1 MFSLFAEQGL
11 NWGWVGGFECQSGQG
26 ADITL
31 LHSPYVLIVSRSR
44 TARRR
49 RRRRGK
55 KKKKSLV
62 DSLTTHPCGEVASD
76 VQMGHRETRQ
86 KKQTRLQTDRKL
98 SHRGYE
104 SGRHTN
110 RQRDRQASCWR
121 ASLALPQVT

>member
-49 RRRRGK
+49 RRGGEK

-76 VQMGHRETRQ
+76 VQIGHRETRQ
-86 KKQTRLQTDRKL
+86 KKQTEETDKATDGQEAV
-98 SHRGYE
+98 S
-104 SGRHTN
+104 
-110 RQRDRQASCWR
+110 QR
-121 ASLALPQVT
+121 V

>member
-49 RRRRGK
+49 RRRRRG

-76 VQMGHRETRQ
+76 VQMGQRNKTEETD
-86 KKQTRLQTDRKL
+86 KATDGQEAV
-98 SHRGYE
+98 S
-104 SGRHTN
+104 
-110 RQRDRQASCWR
+110 QR
-121 ASLALPQVT
+121 V

>member
-31 LHSPYVLIVSRSR
+31 LHSLYVLIVSRSR

-49 RRRRGK
+49 RRG
-55 KKKKSLV
+55 KKKSLV

-86 KKQTRLQTDRKL
+86 KKQTEETDKATDGQEAV
-98 SHRGYE
+98 S
-104 SGRHTN
+104 
-110 RQRDRQASCWR
+110 QR
-121 ASLALPQVT
+121 V

>member
-49 RRRRGK
+49 RRRRRGK
-55 KKKKSLV
+55 KKKKSGRLSNHTPLRRSCFRRA
-62 DSLTTHPCGEVASD
+62 DGTQRNKTE
-76 VQMGHRETRQ
+76 ETD
-86 KKQTRLQTDRKL
+86 KATDGQEAV
-98 SHRGYE
+98 S
-104 SGRHTN
+104 
-110 RQRDRQASCWR
+110 QR
-121 ASLALPQVT
+121 V